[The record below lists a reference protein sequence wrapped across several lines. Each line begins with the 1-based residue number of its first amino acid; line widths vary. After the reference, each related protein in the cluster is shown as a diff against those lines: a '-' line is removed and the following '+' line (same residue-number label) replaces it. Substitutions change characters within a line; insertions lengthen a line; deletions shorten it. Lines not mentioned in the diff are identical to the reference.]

1 MMQKMFWR
9 YMCRWTVVL
18 LMAAGFYVAGLL
30 MAPRAQGAL
39 PSRAE
44 AAAQIDSIV
53 ARNSVDTT
61 RKGRND
67 APVVRAK
74 LSADT
79 ILIGQRVKL
88 RIEVDKDVMQM
99 IGFPEFENGR
109 LADSLEILMQSRID
123 TVRQGRREH
132 LSCEYL
138 LTCFSPAD
146 YRMGKFPALWA
157 DKNIVDTVWS
167 VDSIRLIV
175 MAPPVDTVNN
185 TIYDIRPPMPIPL
198 RFGEVSGYMLI
209 GLVVALIIALVIYL
223 LLFKRGKGL
232 LAALRGPA
240 DPPHVTA
247 IKELEKLHTQKL
259 WQCGKSKQYYT
270 GLTEI
275 LREYLVGRY
284 HFQAMEMTSAEILA
298 CIRELAVEERSAARL
313 KRLLEVADFV
323 KFAKLEPDPEQNE
336 DAYQDAYYFVEET
349 KEQPAEQQ
357 GGQNGNGQNGQSGAN
372 AMQSTVVPQSPVV
385 SQASGMPQSTS
396 QPLTAQRV
404 VSPQGTGAEQSVQTQ
419 KVQNA
424 AGSYESISSLDP
436 DANSI
441 KQRSQTEFM
450 PHVADE
456 YIPTYRGVV
465 ENQPS
470 VDMSAEDLKDDN
482 AKKEEQA

>member
-53 ARNSVDTT
+53 ARNSVH
-61 RKGRND
+61 KGRND

-357 GGQNGNGQNGQSGAN
+357 SGQNGNGQNGQSGAN

-396 QPLTAQRV
+396 QPITAQRL

-424 AGSYESISSLDP
+424 VGSYEPISSPYP

-450 PHVADE
+450 PPVADE
-456 YIPTYRGVV
+456 YTPTYRGVV
-465 ENQPS
+465 ENLPS

>member
-185 TIYDIRPPMPIPL
+185 TIYDIRPPMPILL

-357 GGQNGNGQNGQSGAN
+357 SGQNGNGPN

-396 QPLTAQRV
+396 QPITAQRV

-424 AGSYESISSLDP
+424 AGSYEPISSPYP

-441 KQRSQTEFM
+441 TQRSQTEFM
-450 PHVADE
+450 PPVADE
-456 YIPTYRGVV
+456 YTPTYRGVV
-465 ENQPS
+465 ENLPS
-470 VDMSAEDLKDDN
+470 VDMSADDLKGDN

>member
-185 TIYDIRPPMPIPL
+185 TIYDIRPPMPISL

-357 GGQNGNGQNGQSGAN
+357 SGQNGQNGQSGAN

-385 SQASGMPQSTS
+385 SQASGIPQSTS
-396 QPLTAQRV
+396 QPITAQRL

-424 AGSYESISSLDP
+424 VGSYEPISSPYP

-441 KQRSQTEFM
+441 TQRSQTEFM
-450 PHVADE
+450 PHAADE
-456 YIPTYRGVV
+456 YTATYHSVV
-465 ENQPS
+465 ASRPS
-470 VDMSAEDLKDDN
+470 VDRSAEVLKDDN

>member
-357 GGQNGNGQNGQSGAN
+357 SGQNGNGQNGQSGAN

-396 QPLTAQRV
+396 QPITDQRV
-404 VSPQGTGAEQSVQTQ
+404 VSSQGTGAEQSVQTP

-424 AGSYESISSLDP
+424 TGSYESISSLDP

-450 PHVADE
+450 PPVADE
-456 YIPTYRGVV
+456 YTPTYRGVV
-465 ENQPS
+465 ENLPS
-470 VDMSAEDLKDDN
+470 VDMSADDLKGDN

>member
-79 ILIGQRVKL
+79 ILIGQRIKL

-357 GGQNGNGQNGQSGAN
+357 SGQNGQNGQSGAN

-404 VSPQGTGAEQSVQTQ
+404 VSPQGTGAEQSVQTP

-424 AGSYESISSLDP
+424 AGSYESISSPDP

-456 YIPTYRGVV
+456 YTPTYRGVV

-470 VDMSAEDLKDDN
+470 VDVSADDLKGDN

>member
-1 MMQKMFWR
+1 
-9 YMCRWTVVL
+9 MCRWTVAL
-18 LMAAGFYVAGLL
+18 LIAAGIYAVGLL
-30 MAPRAQGAL
+30 CAPQSRAAL
-39 PSRAE
+39 PSRTE
-44 AAAQIDSIV
+44 AAAKIDSIV
-53 ARNSVDTT
+53 ARNSADTT

-88 RIEVDKDVMQM
+88 RIDVDKDVMQM

-109 LADSLEILMQSRID
+109 LADSLEILMQSPID

-175 MAPPVDTVNN
+175 MAPPVDTVHN
-185 TIYDIRPPMPIPL
+185 TIYDIRPPMRIPL
-198 RFGEVSGYMLI
+198 RFGEVSGYLLI
-209 GLVVALIIALVIYL
+209 GLVAALIIALVIYL

-259 WQCGKSKQYYT
+259 WQSGKSKQYYT

-275 LREYLVGRY
+275 LRAYLVGRY

-313 KRLLEVADFV
+313 KRLLEIADFV

-336 DAYQDAYYFVEET
+336 EAYQDAYYFVEET
-349 KEQPAEQQ
+349 KEQPAEQPT
-357 GGQNGNGQNGQSGAN
+357 GQNGTGQGTPSGTN
-372 AMQSTVVPQSPVV
+372 QKPQSTVVS
-385 SQASGMPQSTS
+385 AS
-396 QPLTAQRV
+396 
-404 VSPQGTGAEQSVQTQ
+404 
-419 KVQNA
+419 A
-424 AGSYESISSLDP
+424 AS
-436 DANSI
+436 
-441 KQRSQTEFM
+441 
-450 PHVADE
+450 
-456 YIPTYRGVV
+456 
-465 ENQPS
+465 QPS
-470 VDMSAEDLKDDN
+470 VGAQSSGGSQRSSSQLPNQQEEVQQSAGYAAGVPSTNSVQQRSADVGMGASENHTKR
-482 AKKEEQA
+482 EEQA

>member
-357 GGQNGNGQNGQSGAN
+357 SGQNGQSGAN

-385 SQASGMPQSTS
+385 SQASGIPQSTS
-396 QPLTAQRV
+396 QPITAQRL
-404 VSPQGTGAEQSVQTQ
+404 VSPQGTGAEQSVQTP

-424 AGSYESISSLDP
+424 VGSYESISSLA

-450 PHVADE
+450 PPVADE
-456 YIPTYRGVV
+456 YTPTYRGVV
-465 ENQPS
+465 ENLPS

>member
-185 TIYDIRPPMPIPL
+185 TIYDIRPPMPISL

-357 GGQNGNGQNGQSGAN
+357 SGQNGQSGAN

-385 SQASGMPQSTS
+385 SQASGMPQSTA
-396 QPLTAQRV
+396 QPITDQRV

-424 AGSYESISSLDP
+424 VGSYEPISSPYP

-441 KQRSQTEFM
+441 TQRSQTEFM
-450 PHVADE
+450 PHAADE
-456 YIPTYRGVV
+456 YTATYHSVV
-465 ENQPS
+465 ASRPS

>member
-357 GGQNGNGQNGQSGAN
+357 SGQNGQNGQNGAN
-372 AMQSTVVPQSPVV
+372 AMQPTVVPQSPVV

-404 VSPQGTGAEQSVQTQ
+404 VSPQGTGAEQSVQTP

-424 AGSYESISSLDP
+424 AGSYESISSPDP

-450 PHVADE
+450 PQVADE
-456 YIPTYRGVV
+456 YTPTYRGVV

-470 VDMSAEDLKDDN
+470 VDMSADDLKGDN

>member
-1 MMQKMFWR
+1 
-9 YMCRWTVVL
+9 MCRWTVVL

-185 TIYDIRPPMPIPL
+185 TIYDIRPPMPISL

-357 GGQNGNGQNGQSGAN
+357 SGQNGQSGAN

-385 SQASGMPQSTS
+385 SQASGMPQSTA
-396 QPLTAQRV
+396 QPITDQRV
-404 VSPQGTGAEQSVQTQ
+404 VSPQGTGAEQSVQTP

-424 AGSYESISSLDP
+424 VGSYESISSLA

-450 PHVADE
+450 PHAADE
-456 YIPTYRGVV
+456 YTATYHSVV
-465 ENQPS
+465 ASRPS
-470 VDMSAEDLKDDN
+470 VDRSAEVLKDDN

>member
-1 MMQKMFWR
+1 
-9 YMCRWTVVL
+9 MCRWTVAL
-18 LMAAGFYVAGLL
+18 LMAAGIYAVGLL
-30 MAPRAQGAL
+30 CAPQSRAAL
-39 PSRAE
+39 PSRTE
-44 AAAQIDSIV
+44 AAAKIDSIV
-53 ARNSVDTT
+53 ARNSADTT

-88 RIEVDKDVMQM
+88 RIDVDKDVMQM

-109 LADSLEILMQSRID
+109 LADSLEILMQSPID

-175 MAPPVDTVNN
+175 MAPPVDTVHN
-185 TIYDIRPPMPIPL
+185 TIYDIRPPMRIPL
-198 RFGEVSGYMLI
+198 RFGEVSGYLLI
-209 GLVVALIIALVIYL
+209 GLVAALIIALVIYL

-259 WQCGKSKQYYT
+259 WQSGKSKQYYT

-275 LREYLVGRY
+275 LRAYLVGRY

-313 KRLLEVADFV
+313 KRLLEIADFV

-336 DAYQDAYYFVEET
+336 EAYQDAYYFVEET
-349 KEQPAEQQ
+349 KEQPAEQPT
-357 GGQNGNGQNGQSGAN
+357 GQNGTGQGTPSGTN
-372 AMQSTVVPQSPVV
+372 QKPQSTVVS
-385 SQASGMPQSTS
+385 AS
-396 QPLTAQRV
+396 
-404 VSPQGTGAEQSVQTQ
+404 
-419 KVQNA
+419 A
-424 AGSYESISSLDP
+424 AS
-436 DANSI
+436 
-441 KQRSQTEFM
+441 
-450 PHVADE
+450 
-456 YIPTYRGVV
+456 
-465 ENQPS
+465 QPS
-470 VDMSAEDLKDDN
+470 VGAQSSGGSQRSNSQLPNQQMEVQQSAGYVAGAPSTNSVQQHSADVGMGASENHTKR
-482 AKKEEQA
+482 EEQA

>member
-1 MMQKMFWR
+1 M
-9 YMCRWTVVL
+9 
-18 LMAAGFYVAGLL
+18 
-30 MAPRAQGAL
+30 
-39 PSRAE
+39 
-44 AAAQIDSIV
+44 
-53 ARNSVDTT
+53 
-61 RKGRND
+61 
-67 APVVRAK
+67 
-74 LSADT
+74 
-79 ILIGQRVKL
+79 
-88 RIEVDKDVMQM
+88 
-99 IGFPEFENGR
+99 
-109 LADSLEILMQSRID
+109 
-123 TVRQGRREH
+123 
-132 LSCEYL
+132 
-138 LTCFSPAD
+138 
-146 YRMGKFPALWA
+146 
-157 DKNIVDTVWS
+157 
-167 VDSIRLIV
+167 
-175 MAPPVDTVNN
+175 
-185 TIYDIRPPMPIPL
+185 
-198 RFGEVSGYMLI
+198 
-209 GLVVALIIALVIYL
+209 
-223 LLFKRGKGL
+223 
-232 LAALRGPA
+232 
-240 DPPHVTA
+240 TA

-284 HFQAMEMTSAEILA
+284 HFQAMEMTSAEILD

-357 GGQNGNGQNGQSGAN
+357 SGQNGNGQRGQNGAN

-396 QPLTAQRV
+396 QPITDQRV
-404 VSPQGTGAEQSVQTQ
+404 VSPQGTGAEQSVQTP

-424 AGSYESISSLDP
+424 VGSYESISSP
-436 DANSI
+436 ADANSI

-450 PHVADE
+450 PPVADE

>member
-185 TIYDIRPPMPIPL
+185 TIYDIRPPMPISL

-357 GGQNGNGQNGQSGAN
+357 SGQNGQSGAN

-385 SQASGMPQSTS
+385 SQASGMPQSTA
-396 QPLTAQRV
+396 QPITDQRV
-404 VSPQGTGAEQSVQTQ
+404 VSPQGTGAEQSVQTP

-424 AGSYESISSLDP
+424 VGSYESISSLA

-450 PHVADE
+450 PHAADE
-456 YIPTYRGVV
+456 YTATYHSVV
-465 ENQPS
+465 ASRPS
-470 VDMSAEDLKDDN
+470 VDRSAEVLKDDN

>member
-1 MMQKMFWR
+1 
-9 YMCRWTVVL
+9 
-18 LMAAGFYVAGLL
+18 
-30 MAPRAQGAL
+30 
-39 PSRAE
+39 
-44 AAAQIDSIV
+44 
-53 ARNSVDTT
+53 
-61 RKGRND
+61 
-67 APVVRAK
+67 
-74 LSADT
+74 
-79 ILIGQRVKL
+79 
-88 RIEVDKDVMQM
+88 
-99 IGFPEFENGR
+99 
-109 LADSLEILMQSRID
+109 MQSRID

-185 TIYDIRPPMPIPL
+185 TIYDIRPPMPILL

-357 GGQNGNGQNGQSGAN
+357 SGQNGNGQNGQSGAN

-396 QPLTAQRV
+396 QPITDQRV
-404 VSPQGTGAEQSVQTQ
+404 VSPQGTGAEQSVQTP

-424 AGSYESISSLDP
+424 VGSYESISSP
-436 DANSI
+436 ADANSI

-450 PHVADE
+450 PPVADE
-456 YIPTYRGVV
+456 YTPTYRGVV
-465 ENQPS
+465 ENLPS
-470 VDMSAEDLKDDN
+470 VDMSADDLKGDN

>member
-185 TIYDIRPPMPIPL
+185 TIYDIRPPMPILL

-357 GGQNGNGQNGQSGAN
+357 SGQNGNGQNGQSGVN

-396 QPLTAQRV
+396 QPITDQRV
-404 VSPQGTGAEQSVQTQ
+404 VSPQGTGAEQSVQTP

-424 AGSYESISSLDP
+424 VGSYEPISSPYP

-441 KQRSQTEFM
+441 TQRSQTEFM
-450 PHVADE
+450 PPVADE
-456 YIPTYRGVV
+456 YTPTYRGVV
-465 ENQPS
+465 ENLPS
-470 VDMSAEDLKDDN
+470 VDMSADDLKGDN

>member
-1 MMQKMFWR
+1 
-9 YMCRWTVVL
+9 MCRWTVAL
-18 LMAAGFYVAGLL
+18 LIAAGIYAVGLL
-30 MAPRAQGAL
+30 CALQSRAAL

-44 AAAQIDSIV
+44 AAAKIDSIV
-53 ARNSVDTT
+53 ARNSADTT

-88 RIEVDKDVMQM
+88 RIDVDKDVMQM

-109 LADSLEILMQSRID
+109 LADSLEILMQSPID

-175 MAPPVDTVNN
+175 MAPPVDTVHNA
-185 TIYDIRPPMPIPL
+185 IYDIRPPMRIPL
-198 RFGEVSGYMLI
+198 RFGEVSGYLLI
-209 GLVVALIIALVIYL
+209 GLVAALIIALVIYL

-259 WQCGKSKQYYT
+259 WQSGKSKQYYT

-275 LREYLVGRY
+275 LRAYLVGRY

-313 KRLLEVADFV
+313 KRLLEIADFV

-336 DAYQDAYYFVEET
+336 EAYQDAYYFVEET
-349 KEQPAEQQ
+349 KEQPAEQPT
-357 GGQNGNGQNGQSGAN
+357 GQNGTGQGTPSGTN
-372 AMQSTVVPQSPVV
+372 QKPQSTVVSASAASQPSVGAQSSGGQSPN
-385 SQASGMPQSTS
+385 SQLPNQQMEVQQSAGYAAGVPSTNS
-396 QPLTAQRV
+396 VQQHSADV
-404 VSPQGTGAEQSVQTQ
+404 GTGA
-419 KVQNA
+419 
-424 AGSYESISSLDP
+424 P
-436 DANSI
+436 
-441 KQRSQTEFM
+441 
-450 PHVADE
+450 
-456 YIPTYRGVV
+456 
-465 ENQPS
+465 ENHT
-470 VDMSAEDLKDDN
+470 KR
-482 AKKEEQA
+482 EEQA